1 MVYTDK
7 IYEVG
12 ERPPLGVIPRKM
24 YAWTIRNERLGS
36 PETAFQV
43 ELVDVPEIRDD
54 ELLICNMS
62 AGINYNGIWA
72 SKGVPKNVIDS
83 NGDYF
88 DEKQDFH
95 ICGSE
100 SSGIVYAVGKDVQKY
115 RVGDAIC
122 VGGLMY
128 DAKDKAMLAWIR
140 ALVPR
145 IIYGAMRE
153 IMVRLHSSP
162 E

>member
-54 ELLICNMS
+54 
-62 AGINYNGIWA
+62 
-72 SKGVPKNVIDS
+72 
-83 NGDYF
+83 
-88 DEKQDFH
+88 
-95 ICGSE
+95 
-100 SSGIVYAVGKDVQKY
+100 
-115 RVGDAIC
+115 
-122 VGGLMY
+122 
-128 DAKDKAMLAWIR
+128 
-140 ALVPR
+140 
-145 IIYGAMRE
+145 
-153 IMVRLHSSP
+153 
-162 E
+162 

>member
-54 ELLICNMS
+54 ELLI
-62 AGINYNGIWA
+62 
-72 SKGVPKNVIDS
+72 
-83 NGDYF
+83 
-88 DEKQDFH
+88 
-95 ICGSE
+95 
-100 SSGIVYAVGKDVQKY
+100 
-115 RVGDAIC
+115 
-122 VGGLMY
+122 
-128 DAKDKAMLAWIR
+128 
-140 ALVPR
+140 
-145 IIYGAMRE
+145 
-153 IMVRLHSSP
+153 
-162 E
+162 